1 MSRNLPLLP
10 GEGGAGLKVLKGE
23 PEYWEPALP
32 MATRTGEAKVKGPMA
47 GNRKEAGLKD
57 AILQVQ
63 GAPSALHPLCRIG
76 QRCAASLQW
85 GLVRP

>member
-1 MSRNLPLLP
+1 MSKTLPLLP
-10 GEGGAGLKVLKGE
+10 GEGGAGPKVLNGE
-23 PEYWEPALP
+23 PKYREPALP

-63 GAPSALHPLCRIG
+63 SAPSVLHPLCRIG
-76 QRCAASLQW
+76 QRCAASLQQVANK
-85 GLVRP
+85 L